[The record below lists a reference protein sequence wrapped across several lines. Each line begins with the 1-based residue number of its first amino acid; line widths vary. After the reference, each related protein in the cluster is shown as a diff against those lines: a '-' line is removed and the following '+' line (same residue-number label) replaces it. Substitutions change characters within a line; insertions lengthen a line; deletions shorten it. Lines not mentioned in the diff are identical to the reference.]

1 MYAIPP
7 RKRSLVIPA
16 GFEPG
21 ITGLKI
27 LRPVQLDEGTMS
39 ARFPGGLLF
48 RMTVH
53 YAITRI

>member
-1 MYAIPP
+1 MA
-7 RKRSLVIPA
+7 VPA

-39 ARFPGGLLF
+39 ARLTGRFLIKQLLGSGN
-48 RMTVH
+48 VPEEQGSH
-53 YAITRI
+53 PPSH